1 MEPILI
7 CALAVVVYGGLITL
21 RDLVR
26 DLGVEGIVVS
36 RLLAGYWQRAKASVV
51 RSGHDF
57 LGWLAPP
64 RQLVSYRYA
73 RTTAPL
79 SYSSAVQHAAQQR
92 IRGVR

>member
-7 CALAVVVYGGLITL
+7 CALAVVIYGGLVTL
-21 RDLVR
+21 RDLTR
-26 DLGVEGIVVS
+26 DLGGEGIRVS
-36 RLLAGYWQRAKASVV
+36 SILAGYGKRLRTKVV
-51 RSGHDF
+51 HAGQDF

-92 IRGVR
+92 IRMR